1 MNKIYLIIL
10 IILSFSSLVIAGPPF
25 DTDDPEPVEFQ
36 NWEIYVSS
44 HSVHDAGGWSGTAPH
59 MEVNYGVIPELQLH
73 VIAPLAFN
81 SPSDGKSTYG
91 ISDAELGFK
100 YRFVKETSSLPQI
113 GIFPLVE
120 LPTGSQSRGLG
131 NGNTQVFLPVW
142 IQKSFGE
149 WTSYGGTGYWI
160 NPGSGNKNWWFTG
173 LQIQRKFTDNLNI
186 GAEIYHTTAKTEDDF
201 PETRFNIGLVF
212 DANEHHHILFSAGRS
227 IKGTTFLQGYIG
239 YQFTFGPKG

>member
-1 MNKIYLIIL
+1 M
-10 IILSFSSLVIAGPPF
+10 
-25 DTDDPEPVEFQ
+25 
-36 NWEIYVSS
+36 
-44 HSVHDAGGWSGTAPH
+44 
-59 MEVNYGVIPELQLH
+59 
-73 VIAPLAFN
+73 
-81 SPSDGKSTYG
+81 
-91 ISDAELGFK
+91 
-100 YRFVKETSSLPQI
+100 
-113 GIFPLVE
+113 VE